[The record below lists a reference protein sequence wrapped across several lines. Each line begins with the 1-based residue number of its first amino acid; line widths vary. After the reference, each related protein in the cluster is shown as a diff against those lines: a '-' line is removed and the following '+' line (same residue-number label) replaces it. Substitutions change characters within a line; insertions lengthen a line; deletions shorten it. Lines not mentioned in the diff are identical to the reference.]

1 MCNVYYIKLKFCVYV
16 CVCVLINLIVI
27 HRRIIYKWDITED
40 PEEKET
46 SYQTKKTGLPY
57 HPVTAVGQLQ
67 YIFAM
72 MHFGNRSLLD
82 PMNLAVALSLDTRT
96 QQDAQEFSK
105 LLLCHIEGKLQQN
118 SDLKRMLQRLTQ
130 GKYSYINWW
139 VF

>member
-1 MCNVYYIKLKFCVYV
+1 MKFD
-16 CVCVLINLIVI
+16 IF
-27 HRRIIYKWDITED
+27 RRIIYKWNITDD
-40 PEEKET
+40 PEEKEAL
-46 SYQTKKTGLPY
+46 YQANKAGVPF

-72 MHFGNRSLLD
+72 MQFGNRRLLD
-82 PMNLAVALSLDTRT
+82 PMNLAIALSLDTRT

-118 SDLKRMLQRLTQ
+118 SELKQMLQRLTQ

>member
-1 MCNVYYIKLKFCVYV
+1 MFS
-16 CVCVLINLIVI
+16 NLIFTQAYLRDEI
-27 HRRIIYKWDITED
+27 EFCRRIIYKWSITD
-40 PEEKET
+40 DLEETEALA
-46 SYQTKKTGLPY
+46 QAKKVGVPF

-72 MHFGNRSLLD
+72 MQFGNRRLLD
-82 PMNLAVALSLDTRT
+82 PMNLAIALSLDTRT

-105 LLLCHIEGKLQQN
+105 LLLCHIEGKLQQTAE
-118 SDLKRMLQRLTQ
+118 LKQMLQRLTQ

>member
-1 MCNVYYIKLKFCVYV
+1 MAN
-16 CVCVLINLIVI
+16 
-27 HRRIIYKWDITED
+27 RRIIYKWDITED

-46 SYQTKKTGLPY
+46 LHQVKKTGLPY
-57 HPVTAVGQLQ
+57 QPVTAVGQLQ

-72 MHFGNRSLLD
+72 MQFGNRSLLD
-82 PMNLAVALSLDTRT
+82 PMNLAVSLSLDTRT

-118 SDLKRMLQRLTQ
+118 SELKQRLQMLTQ

>member
-1 MCNVYYIKLKFCVYV
+1 MKFH
-16 CVCVLINLIVI
+16 IF
-27 HRRIIYKWDITED
+27 RRIIYKWDITED
-40 PEEKET
+40 PEEREAVC
-46 SYQTKKTGLPY
+46 QAEKKGVPF

-72 MHFGNRSLLD
+72 MQFGNRRLLD
-82 PMNLAVALSLDTRT
+82 PMNLAIALSLDTRT

-118 SDLKRMLQRLTQ
+118 SELKQMLQRLTQ